1 MVLTVNLG
9 DQLAFY
15 LVPTDTADGVADAR
29 RITLHGTTDATDGL
43 QLIGRTLYVAN
54 PQGMA
59 EIKLSWSLTAGQVL
73 GTPQVPGAALPS
85 AAKAFGCRLYVV
97 DANFGENFS
106 NAGNPAAEFKVTA
119 IPLP

>member
-15 LVPTDTADGVADAR
+15 LVPADTADGVADAR
-29 RITLHGTTDATDGL
+29 RITLHGTTDAADGL
-43 QLIGRTLYVAN
+43 RLIGRTLYVAN
-54 PQGMA
+54 PQGVA

-73 GTPQVPGAALPS
+73 GTTQPGAALPS
-85 AAKAFGCRLYVV
+85 AAKAFVCRLCVV

-106 NAGNPAAEFKVTA
+106 YVGDPAAEFKVTA